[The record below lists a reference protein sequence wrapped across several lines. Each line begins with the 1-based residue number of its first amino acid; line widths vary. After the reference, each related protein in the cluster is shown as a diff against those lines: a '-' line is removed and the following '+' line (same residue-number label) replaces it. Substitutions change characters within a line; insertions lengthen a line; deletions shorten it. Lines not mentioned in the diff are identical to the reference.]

1 MKRKI
6 LMSLVLTRNKTKLI
20 KMPSEA
26 KVLFNLLENIKY
38 GEISIL
44 SPEGKKHYFKGQE
57 RGVSVELEIFDWTMV
72 SLLLGSGD
80 IGLGERYKQGMWSCS
95 DIADLIQFGSENQK
109 YIEKVS
115 NGSILKII
123 YYQFKHWLNKNTKK
137 GSQRNIHEHYDI
149 GNDFYQ
155 LWLDKTM
162 TYSSAYFT
170 DYNASLQVAQEEKYK
185 RILNYLDA
193 KEGEH
198 IVEIGCGWGG
208 FIQAAIK
215 RNLKVTAVT
224 LSKEQYDYCCELFKD
239 HSMVDIQLCDYRDLS
254 GTFDYIVS
262 IEMFEAIGEQF
273 WSTYFNKVRSILKP
287 TGKAVIQTITIN
299 DNDFSSYKKGS
310 DFIQQMIFPGGML
323 PCPRVFKSLAS
334 KNDLTIQCEDSFG
347 LSYAETLKRWD
358 ESYQK
363 EKSAINKLGFD
374 EEFHRLWHFY
384 LKYCEGG
391 FKSGKID
398 VNHYVLS

>member
-6 LMSLVLTRNKTKLI
+6 LMSLVLTRNKTKLT

-80 IGLGERYKQGMWSCS
+80 IGLGESYKQGMWSCS

-170 DYNASLQVAQEEKYK
+170 DYNVSLQVAQEEKYK

-198 IVEIGCGWGG
+198 VVEIGCGWGG

-239 HSMVDIQLCDYRDLS
+239 HPMVDIQLCDYRDLS

-287 TGKAVIQTITIN
+287 AGKAVIQTITIN
-299 DNDFSSYKKGS
+299 DSDFSSYKKGS

-334 KNDLTIQCEDSFG
+334 KNDLTIQFEDSFG
-347 LSYAETLKRWD
+347 LSYAQTLNRWD
-358 ESYQK
+358 EAYQK
-363 EKSAINKLGFD
+363 EKSEISKLGFD

-391 FKSGKID
+391 FRSGKID